1 MRERERDSHTA
12 TETENEIRS
21 KCIERYLKR
30 KYDKI
35 SFQKIS
41 YQIFFSLFK
50 EKEKKEPK
58 NIFTRYVHFMFHI
71 SRGILV
77 HINIYTDINIS
88 FFITYYY
95 TIIYKRVYTTSAS
108 YRTRSSSR
116 YNKTERNENVTSR
129 VLKLK
134 REEKRKERETNVEV
148 MVHGW
153 KKAPPWNGTELQ
165 TKEGAQREGVA
176 LEENESRFGCQSCRC
191 DDARSEVTRSG
202 LVPDDRRPT
211 RNFDISGRERRCESP
226 AMDIIRIFR
235 EAYPDVDL
243 RHVSALSSSSS
254 SSSGTVA
261 SADTGQRNEESDASG
276 RDPSTQQSLI
286 SWSYPR

>member
-1 MRERERDSHTA
+1 
-12 TETENEIRS
+12 
-21 KCIERYLKR
+21 
-30 KYDKI
+30 
-35 SFQKIS
+35 
-41 YQIFFSLFK
+41 
-50 EKEKKEPK
+50 
-58 NIFTRYVHFMFHI
+58 MFHI
-71 SRGILV
+71 SHEITNTCTDKYVYIALYSIQLYEYLLYNYLV
-77 HINIYTDINIS
+77 
-88 FFITYYY
+88 FL
-95 TIIYKRVYTTSAS
+95 TIIYKLVYTTSAS
-108 YRTRSSSR
+108 YRTRSSIR
-116 YNKTERNENVTSR
+116 YTKTERNENVTSR

-134 REEKRKERETNVEV
+134 GEEKRKERETNVEV

-202 LVPDDRRPT
+202 LVPDDRRHT
-211 RNFDISGRERRCESP
+211 GNFDISGRERRCESP

-243 RHVSALSSSSS
+243 RHVSSSSS
-254 SSSGTVA
+254 SSSGSVA

-276 RDPSTQQSLI
+276 RYPSMQQSLI
-286 SWSYPR
+286 SWSHPR